1 MLYRS
6 EKMTSKYFNSG
17 KKFDIE
23 ASYDV
28 PIGSQRVISSSTKPE
43 TDKLRLPVDSL
54 HLDGQG
60 KWDIL

>member
-1 MLYRS
+1 
-6 EKMTSKYFNSG
+6 MTSKYFNSG